1 MQTVTTSNNGE
12 AASKP
17 KRALRISSVLD
28 KVGISRTQLYRLIER
43 GQFPQQ
49 FHLSERTAVW
59 DEAEVDA
66 WLSAKHEGHT
76 NGK

>member
-1 MQTVTTSNNGE
+1 MQTIITAARDE

-17 KRALRISSVLD
+17 KRVLRIAHVLH

-43 GQFPQQ
+43 GQFPRQ
-49 FHLSERTAVW
+49 FHLSARTAVW

-66 WLSAKHEGHT
+66 WLSAKREER
-76 NGK
+76 

>member
-1 MQTVTTSNNGE
+1 MQTATTSRSDD

-17 KRALRISSVLD
+17 KRALRITSVLH

-43 GQFPQQ
+43 GQFPRQ
-49 FHLSERTAVW
+49 FHLSARTAVW

-66 WLSAKHEGHT
+66 WLNSKREER
-76 NGK
+76 